1 MESSRQEFKSLI
13 DSISV
18 FRRWRL
24 PERSLETP
32 FGVKP
37 DTMTAEEWKLKDRH
51 TLGLIWFTLSRNMTF
66 NIIKERFT
74 MICKDGN
81 FKDWN

>member
-51 TLGLIWFTLSRNMTF
+51 ALGLIWLMLSRNTAF
-66 NIIKERFT
+66 NIIKEKT
-74 MICKDGN
+74 TLGV
-81 FKDWN
+81 